1 MVNYYSAIWA
11 MINVNINM
19 IVVEFDL
26 QFLFVVSDKFFRKI
40 SHRSGEEE
48 KWSAQKNLDCQG
60 LIPPVWPFYWKQSE
74 EMTPPFWGEGR
85 TRPSP
90 PPPKKN

>member
-1 MVNYYSAIWA
+1 

-19 IVVEFDL
+19 IVVEIYL
-26 QFLFVVSDKFFRKI
+26 QFLFVVSVKFFRKI

-74 EMTPPFWGEGR
+74 EMTPPFWGEGEHALA
-85 TRPSP
+85 PAP
-90 PPPKKN
+90 PPPKKNLT

>member
-1 MVNYYSAIWA
+1 

-48 KWSAQKNLDCQG
+48 K
-60 LIPPVWPFYWKQSE
+60 
-74 EMTPPFWGEGR
+74 
-85 TRPSP
+85 
-90 PPPKKN
+90 